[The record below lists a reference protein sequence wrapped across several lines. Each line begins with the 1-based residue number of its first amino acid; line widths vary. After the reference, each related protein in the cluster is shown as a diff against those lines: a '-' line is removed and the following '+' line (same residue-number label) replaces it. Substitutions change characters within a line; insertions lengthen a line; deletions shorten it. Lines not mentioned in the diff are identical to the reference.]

1 MRFFIGTT
9 IGKISREI
17 QQGTEGFG
25 YDPIFYSDD
34 LGKTFSV
41 ATIEEKNKV
50 SHRGKASEKLLQCL
64 LDKKLITKIKSR
76 S

>member
-1 MRFFIGTT
+1 
-9 IGKISREI
+9 
-17 QQGTEGFG
+17 
-25 YDPIFYSDD
+25 
-34 LGKTFSV
+34 V